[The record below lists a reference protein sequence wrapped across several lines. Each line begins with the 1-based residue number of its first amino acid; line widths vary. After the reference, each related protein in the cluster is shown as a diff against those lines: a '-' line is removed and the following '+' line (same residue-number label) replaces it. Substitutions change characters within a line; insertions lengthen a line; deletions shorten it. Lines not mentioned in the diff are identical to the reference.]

1 MDLNKLR
8 YSKTVAVKH
17 MEAHS
22 DKTEKA
28 AVSEKDKSLSV
39 GKMSSDYL
47 KGEATIETKIVFI
60 ISGGDKREKD
70 YFKMLM
76 KDRHIRRL
84 KIAFVSKKGQGLV
97 PSQMFELAKEYL
109 FNKRFV
115 TETDSFS
122 IDADDTLYLVQDM
135 DEFEVDIRTMFDKGD
150 EIRQATWIVSN
161 PSIEV
166 WLFYHKFDTP
176 KGYLDE
182 GLKKPLSERSQWLKK
197 KLDALVPG
205 GINPINAF
213 ADIRIAIANSKAN
226 YKEYNGLP
234 DVYSTQMHILAED
247 ILNTL
252 GNEFDEMLQR
262 RKEMAERFMRSEI

>member
-8 YSKTVAVKH
+8 YSKTVAVKD

-22 DKTEKA
+22 NKTEKA
-28 AVSEKDKSLSV
+28 AVLEKDNSLSV
-39 GKMSSDYL
+39 GKMPSDYS

-115 TETDSFS
+115 TETDSFG
-122 IDADDTLYLVQDM
+122 IDANDTLYLVQDM
-135 DEFEVDIRTMFDKGD
+135 DEFEADIRAMFDKGD

-161 PSIEV
+161 PSIEI
-166 WLFYHKFDTP
+166 WLFYHNFDTP
-176 KGYLDE
+176 EGYLDE

-226 YKEYNGLP
+226 YKECNGLP

-262 RKEMAERFMRSEI
+262 RKEMAERFMRSKI